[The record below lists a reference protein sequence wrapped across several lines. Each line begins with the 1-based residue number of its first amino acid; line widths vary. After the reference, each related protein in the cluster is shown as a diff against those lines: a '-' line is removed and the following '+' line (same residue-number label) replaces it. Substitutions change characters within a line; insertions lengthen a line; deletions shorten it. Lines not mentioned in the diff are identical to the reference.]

1 MRDHAFIGHSI
12 LRQPRSSRVDAIVRF
27 GLAIA
32 IAAGIWACRHS
43 ESDSSAPAKVA
54 GRWQAGNF
62 QPGRP
67 ASAMRDG
74 SWRYGAARLRRFVP
88 DAADGSAGHYHD
100 RTKRYLCAE
109 PLRHRWLLKTQS
121 ARIHWW
127 FRTHGDS
134 LPSWRCRQ
142 AQRSRSPEANPE
154 PAPRCCW
161 KGLPCAIKSSCWSA
175 AELVVP
181 ALAVGI
187 GYFGSCSRAGGPNG
201 ATA

>member
-12 LRQPRSSRVDAIVRF
+12 LRQPRSSRVGAIVRF
-27 GLAIA
+27 CLASA

-88 DAADGSAGHYHD
+88 DAADGSATITTVPNGTFAPNLYV
-100 RTKRYLCAE
+100 TGK
-109 PLRHRWLLKTQS
+109 
-121 ARIHWW
+121 
-127 FRTHGDS
+127 DS
-134 LPSWRCRQ
+134 GTFMIMG
-142 AQRSRSPEANPE
+142 AAVSR
-154 PAPRCCW
+154 
-161 KGLPCAIKSSCWSA
+161 GWSERFA
-175 AELVVP
+175 
-181 ALAVGI
+181 
-187 GYFGSCSRAGGPNG
+187 SRAANI
-201 ATA
+201 